1 MDCPGEYLKRE
12 RELREVS
19 LEDISSEIKVSVR
32 LLKAL
37 EADDYQALPHT
48 AFVKGFIKAYC
59 KYLGVDGNEAL
70 LRYELYLQ
78 EVAEFEEPAK
88 KPKSLD
94 VAERSYPVRKFL
106 TLTLVAIGIIIIA
119 GVYYFGSAPEDK
131 PGDKV
136 VEKVTGE
143 KPPAAAY
150 VKEEGREG
158 AFKVAVKVDEVKPAV
173 EPEAKPEV
181 GSEALSGAE
190 IAKATEESE
199 ELRIEKSV
207 PVKKSVTKSPEVAA
221 VAAEEVAVEEK
232 DEAPAFVALPALG
245 AEELAKMELAPGEH
259 LLRAHARA
267 LTWMK
272 VTIDS
277 NAPFEVMLQP
287 NERVEWR
294 GKVFF
299 CS

>member
-1 MDCPGEYLKRE
+1 MDCPGEYLRRE

-37 EADDYQALPHT
+37 EADDYQTLPHT

-59 KYLGVDGNEAL
+59 KYLGLDGNEAL

-78 EVAEFEEPAK
+78 EIAEFEEPAK

-106 TLTLVAIGIIIIA
+106 TLFLVAIGVIIIA
-119 GVYYFGSAPEDK
+119 GVYYFGSTPDDK
-131 PGDKV
+131 PDVKV
-136 VEKVTGE
+136 AEKPAEVVTNE
-143 KPPAAAY
+143 KPPAAEY
-150 VKEEGREG
+150 VKG
-158 AFKVAVKVDEVKPAV
+158 AASKKDAEQGGTLKVAVKV
-173 EPEAKPEV
+173 PEAKPVPEKGKPRV
-181 GSEALSGAE
+181 DSPAIEPPKE
-190 IAKATEESE
+190 IARKVGQKKTVEESATKPVE
-199 ELRIEKSV
+199 SV
-207 PVKKSVTKSPEVAA
+207 RPFDLTSVG
-221 VAAEEVAVEEK
+221 
-232 DEAPAFVALPALG
+232 LG
-245 AEELAKMELAPGEH
+245 EGEH
-259 LLRAHARA
+259 LLRANATE

-287 NERVEWR
+287 GERTQWR